1 MNIVEQG
8 AEYSKRDIYGLTKS
22 PKIEKMSNHVGEK
35 LSVDKYLIY
44 EDGDNRETP
53 IQILSIQSGDMVVAT
68 NSATAIKEFTGIRD
82 LMEDE
87 PFSVEIMTGNSKN
100 GRTYLTLALA

>member
-8 AEYSKRDIYGLTKS
+8 AEYAKRDIYNLTKS

-44 EDGDNRETP
+44 EDGDNLETP
-53 IQILSIQSGDMVVAT
+53 IQILSLQSGELVVAT
-68 NSATAIKEFTGIRD
+68 NSATAIKEFIGIRD

>member
-8 AEYSKRDIYGLTKS
+8 AEYSKRDIYILTKS

-35 LSVDKYLIY
+35 LSVDKYIIY

-53 IQILSIQSGDMVVAT
+53 VQILSIQSGELVVAT
-68 NSATAIKEFTGIRD
+68 NSVTAIKEFNGIRD